1 MPAILTS
8 AFVVGPAQADGRSY
22 VTEDHADQFGTHWPY
37 EYLAVA
43 NADYAAILTLH
54 AATVKAM
61 IEAMEINAELQL
73 GAPLTLK
80 YTTKVQLG
88 NAFRARYQTATKD
101 EACRLAK
108 WLLDHIDA
116 GDFTDAQAQ
125 GFFGLTAQ
133 QYTAMK
139 GRAANMRDA
148 YNAMLAAVGE

>member
-1 MPAILTS
+1 VPAVLAS
-8 AFVVGPAQADGRSY
+8 VYSVGQAQADGRAY
-22 VTEDHADQFGTHWPY
+22 VTETHTDQYAIAWSR
-37 EYLAVA
+37 EYLAA
-43 NADYAAILTLH
+43 AGADYAALLAQH
-54 AATVKAM
+54 AAQVEAA
-61 IEAMEINAELQL
+61 IEALEINAELQL

-80 YTTKVQLG
+80 YTTKAQLG

-116 GDFTDAQAQ
+116 GDFTDAQVQA
-125 GFFGLTAQ
+125 FFGLTAA

-139 GRAANMRDA
+139 ARASSMRDA